1 MSTPSGNGGSASAYF
16 DVYGH
21 GAKPDV
27 VFKEAALNST
37 LNLQDVQGLVTW
49 VIGDGMLPSWVFVK
63 VLVLLIFLF
72 QTILTFLRC

>member
-1 MSTPSGNGGSASAYF
+1 MSTPSGSGGSASAYF
-16 DVYGH
+16 DVYGR

-49 VIGDGMLPSWVFVK
+49 VIGEGMLPSWVFVK
-63 VLVLLIFLF
+63 VLVLLVLLF
-72 QTILTFLRC
+72 QTFLTF